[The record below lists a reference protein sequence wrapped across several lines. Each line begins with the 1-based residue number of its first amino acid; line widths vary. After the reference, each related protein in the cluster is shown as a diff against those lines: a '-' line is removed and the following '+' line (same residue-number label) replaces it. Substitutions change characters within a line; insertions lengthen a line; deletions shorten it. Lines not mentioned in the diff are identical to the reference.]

1 VSQRSDLPTYC
12 YIMPISLDQYRVSSG
27 QFYSLAIRTR
37 HILSLFEYQLINM
50 LIFRAVKFL
59 PCLIILHFLCNDL
72 VGRSGYF
79 LKQGIFIYK
88 YDSCV
93 DFFNTITEQ
102 FSFWESD
109 KWFKS
114 YARFKY
120 RNLLLNFIQDGHH
133 LCCIYGQIQCRLLV
147 KDRILHFAWRL
158 FFGFFK
164 GTCFSIG
171 IVCLLFK
178 KIGQFPG

>member
-1 VSQRSDLPTYC
+1 MNWNWIELNAVDLLTEK
-12 YIMPISLDQYRVSSG
+12 IS
-27 QFYSLAIRTR
+27 FKTT
-37 HILSLFEYQLINM
+37 
-50 LIFRAVKFL
+50 
-59 PCLIILHFLCNDL
+59 

-88 YDSCV
+88 YDSCA

-102 FSFWESD
+102 FSFWKSD
-109 KWFKS
+109 KWFKT

-133 LCCIYGQIQCRLLV
+133 LCCIDGRIQCRLLV
-147 KDRILHFAWRL
+147 KDRFLHVIFFYFTWRL
-158 FFGFFK
+158 FGLFK

-178 KIGQFPG
+178 KLISFQVSSHFRKMKKGASLDFCASSGC